1 MKPGLK
7 NDALHNP
14 FKNRF
19 HDPVTRRWDEM
30 QAYGRDLM
38 DQLEQKHEEGML
50 SAIIPMFVVLL
61 ATVFVLFRG

>member
-1 MKPGLK
+1 MKSGLT
-7 NDALHNP
+7 NDVLHNP

-30 QAYGRDLM
+30 QAYGRDLI
-38 DQLEQKHEEGML
+38 DQLEQKHEEGTFNGVFALVM
-50 SAIIPMFVVLL
+50 VVL

>member
-1 MKPGLK
+1 
-7 NDALHNP
+7 
-14 FKNRF
+14 
-19 HDPVTRRWDEM
+19 M